1 MTSTVQPQI
10 KVLLVDDHSVVRQGL
25 RSFLELL
32 GDIQVVGEASGGAEA
47 VDLAIHLSPDIVL
60 MDLVMPG
67 MNGIEATRQ
76 ICTRCPDT
84 KVIALTS
91 FLADEH
97 IYPALAAGASGY
109 LLKDVTPSELVQAI
123 RTVYQ
128 GKGELHPEVA
138 KRIIAG
144 LQSPNTESSE
154 QKLTPRELEVLGL
167 ISQGLSNQEIADR
180 LNISPKTV
188 KVHVGNILSKL
199 NLTDRT
205 QAAIYALNTRIR
217 GEISGK

>member
-1 MTSTVQPQI
+1 MTGTLQPHI

-32 GDIQVVGEASGGAEA
+32 GDIQIVGEASGGAEA
-47 VDLAIHLSPDIVL
+47 VDLAIQLSPDIVL

-76 ICTRCPDT
+76 ICTRCPAT

-91 FLADEH
+91 FLADEL
-97 IYPALAAGASGY
+97 IYPALEAGASGY

-123 RTVYQ
+123 RTVHQ
-128 GKGELHPEVA
+128 GKAELHPQVA
-138 KRIIAG
+138 KRIIEG
-144 LQSPNTESSE
+144 FQGQNTESNE
-154 QKLTPRELEVLGL
+154 QKLTPREEEVLGL

-180 LNISPKTV
+180 LTISPKTV

-205 QAAIYALNTRIR
+205 QAAIYALKPRLR

>member
-1 MTSTVQPQI
+1 MTGTLQPLI
-10 KVLLVDDHSVVRQGL
+10 RVLLVDDHSVVRQGL

-32 GDIQVVGEASGGAEA
+32 DDIQIVGEVSGGAEA
-47 VDLAIHLSPDIVL
+47 VDLAIQLSPDIVL

-76 ICTRCPDT
+76 ICDRCPAT

-91 FLADEH
+91 FLSDEH
-97 IYPALAAGASGY
+97 IFPALAAGASGY

-123 RTVYQ
+123 RVVYQ
-128 GKGELHPEVA
+128 GKAELHPEVA
-138 KRIIAG
+138 KRIIEG
-144 LQSPNTESSE
+144 LQGQNTEPGE
-154 QKLTPRELEVLGL
+154 QKLTPREVEVLGL

-180 LNISPKTV
+180 LTISPKTV

-205 QAAIYALNTRIR
+205 QAAIYALHNRI
-217 GEISGK
+217 

>member
-1 MTSTVQPQI
+1 MTGTLQPLI
-10 KVLLVDDHSVVRQGL
+10 RVLLVDDHSVVRQGL

-32 GDIQVVGEASGGAEA
+32 DDIQIVGEASGGAEA
-47 VDLAIHLSPDIVL
+47 VDLAIQLSPDIVL

-76 ICTRCPDT
+76 ICARCTST

-128 GKGELHPEVA
+128 GKAELHPEVA
-138 KRIIAG
+138 KRIIESFQG
-144 LQSPNTESSE
+144 QNTEPNE
-154 QKLTPRELEVLGL
+154 QKLTPREVEVLGL

-180 LNISPKTV
+180 LTISPKTV
-188 KVHVGNILSKL
+188 KVHVGNILNKL

-205 QAAIYALNTRIR
+205 QAAIYALHNRI
-217 GEISGK
+217 

>member
-1 MTSTVQPQI
+1 MTGTLQPLI
-10 KVLLVDDHSVVRQGL
+10 RVLLVDDHSVVRQGL

-32 GDIQVVGEASGGAEA
+32 GDIQIVGEASGGAEA
-47 VDLAIHLSPDIVL
+47 VDMAKALSPDIVL

-67 MNGIEATRQ
+67 MDGIEATRQ
-76 ICTRCPDT
+76 ICACCPHT

-109 LLKDVTPSELVQAI
+109 LLKDVTPGELVQAI

-128 GKGELHPEVA
+128 GKAELHPEVA
-138 KRIIAG
+138 KRIIQGMQDQKAE
-144 LQSPNTESSE
+144 PSE
-154 QKLTPRELEVLGL
+154 QKLTPREVEVLGL

-180 LNISPKTV
+180 LIISPKTV
-188 KVHVGNILSKL
+188 KVHVGKILSKL

-205 QAAIYALNTRIR
+205 QAAIYALNNRI
-217 GEISGK
+217 

>member
-1 MTSTVQPQI
+1 MTGTPQPQI
-10 KVLLVDDHSVVRQGL
+10 RVLLVDDHSVVRQGL

-32 GDIQVVGEASGGAEA
+32 GDIQIVGEASGGAEA
-47 VDLAIHLSPDIVL
+47 VDLAIQLSPDIVL

-67 MNGIEATRQ
+67 LNGIEATRQ
-76 ICTRCPDT
+76 ICARCPNT

-109 LLKDVTPSELVQAI
+109 LLKDVTPSELAQAI

-128 GKGELHPEVA
+128 GKAELHPEVA
-138 KRIIAG
+138 KRIIQG
-144 LQSPNTESSE
+144 FQDQNTEPSE
-154 QKLTPRELEVLGL
+154 QKLTPREVEVLGL

-180 LNISPKTV
+180 LIISPKTV

-205 QAAIYALNTRIR
+205 QAAIYALHNRI
-217 GEISGK
+217 

>member
-1 MTSTVQPQI
+1 MTDTLQPLI
-10 KVLLVDDHSVVRQGL
+10 KILLVDDHSVVRQGL
-25 RSFLELL
+25 RAFLELL
-32 GDIQVVGEASGGAEA
+32 GDIQIVGEASGGAEA
-47 VDLAIHLSPDIVL
+47 VDLAIQLSPDIVL

-76 ICTRCPDT
+76 ICTRCPAT

-109 LLKDVTPSELVQAI
+109 LLKDVTPGELVKAI

-128 GKGELHPEVA
+128 GKAELHPEVA
-138 KRIIAG
+138 KRIIEG
-144 LQSPNTESSE
+144 LQGQNSETTE

-167 ISQGLSNQEIADR
+167 ISQGLSNQEIANR
-180 LNISPKTV
+180 LTISPKTV

-205 QAAIYALNTRIR
+205 QAAIYALHNRIH
-217 GEISGK
+217 GEISGS

>member
-1 MTSTVQPQI
+1 MTGTLQPLI

-32 GDIQVVGEASGGAEA
+32 GDIQIVGEASGGAEA
-47 VDLAIHLSPDIVL
+47 VGLAIQLSPDIVL

-76 ICTRCPDT
+76 ICARCPAT

-128 GKGELHPEVA
+128 GKAELHPEVA
-138 KRIIAG
+138 KRIIEG
-144 LQSPNTESSE
+144 FQGQNTEPSE
-154 QKLTPRELEVLGL
+154 QKLTPREVEVLGL

-180 LNISPKTV
+180 LTISPKTV

-205 QAAIYALNTRIR
+205 QAAIYALHNRI
-217 GEISGK
+217 

>member
-1 MTSTVQPQI
+1 MTGTLQPLI
-10 KVLLVDDHSVVRQGL
+10 RVLLVDDHSVVRQGL

-32 GDIQVVGEASGGAEA
+32 GDIQIVGEASGGAEA
-47 VDLAIHLSPDIVL
+47 VEMAIALSPDIVL

-76 ICTRCPDT
+76 ICASCPHT

-109 LLKDVTPSELVQAI
+109 LLKDVTPGELVQAI

-128 GKGELHPEVA
+128 GKAELHPEVA
-138 KRIIAG
+138 KRIIQGMQVQNAE
-144 LQSPNTESSE
+144 PSE
-154 QKLTPRELEVLGL
+154 QKLTPREVEVLGL
-167 ISQGLSNQEIADR
+167 ISQGLSNQEIAER
-180 LNISPKTV
+180 LIISPKTV
-188 KVHVGNILSKL
+188 KVHVGKILSKL

-205 QAAIYALNTRIR
+205 QAAIYALHNRI
-217 GEISGK
+217 